1 MQLQARHDL
10 RLHRLAGGF
19 FAGGFF
25 AGLSFRFF
33 QSSAFFTQRPLPA
46 FVFTPVQFSPSLLYS
61 CFKQALV
68 PAIYI

>member
-19 FAGGFF
+19 FAG
-25 AGLSFRFF
+25 LSFSFF